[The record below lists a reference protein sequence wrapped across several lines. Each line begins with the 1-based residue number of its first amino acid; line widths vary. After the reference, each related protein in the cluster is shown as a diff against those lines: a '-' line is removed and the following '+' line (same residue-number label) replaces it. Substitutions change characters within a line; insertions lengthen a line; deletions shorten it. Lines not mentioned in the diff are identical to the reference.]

1 MSESPPTGNNAQSTV
16 TAQTEEPGHTPII
29 DARLTELVARFGVRF
44 DDDQRAQVRSRIA
57 RTVALADS
65 LRKLPLTN
73 ADEPE
78 IVFVPF
84 REDTPTT

>member
-1 MSESPPTGNNAQSTV
+1 MAQESSPTPDTSQP
-16 TAQTEEPGHTPII
+16 TENPNHTPII
-29 DARLTELVARFGVRF
+29 EARLTELVARFGDRF
-44 DDDQRAQVRSRIA
+44 DDTQRAQVRARIG

-78 IVFVPF
+78 IVF
-84 REDTPTT
+84 TPYRADS